1 MGITSARPG
10 SCGLALPGHAYAI
23 LDKNGNHVSPGTIV
37 TLVLKQPFLSLARDV
52 WNNHERYVN
61 NYFSVFNGYYSNY
74 DEAVED
80 EYKHIWVLCRT
91 DDVINVAGHRL
102 STMEMENSIM
112 SIPEISSAAVI
123 DIDDDINILIPAV
136 FITLNGKIEDSNEIK
151 NRIRNVIN
159 DSIGKF
165 AITGRIYI
173 ISEMPKTGSGKIMR
187 RLLREIVSNGY
198 IS

>member
-1 MGITSARPG
+1 MGITSARQD

-37 TLVLKQPFLSLARDV
+37 TLVLKQPFLSFARDV
-52 WNNHERYVN
+52 WNNHKRYVN
-61 NYFSVFNGYYSNY
+61 NYFSVFNGYYCNY
-74 DEAVED
+74 DNVED

-112 SIPEISSAAVI
+112 SIPEISDAAVI
-123 DIDDDINILIPAV
+123 DIDDEIKGLIPAV

-151 NRIRNVIN
+151 NRIRKVIN

-165 AITGRIYI
+165 AIPGRIYI

-187 RLLREIVSNGY
+187 RLLR
-198 IS
+198 